1 MKYSVAL
8 TLLLMITISSLCR
21 AELTHSSIQ
30 ISSTQATDRVTSL
43 AENMTRTLLDLANE
57 KIQATLLTRASFQDV
72 TEGKLRTSFYCSIEM
87 SPSMNSRF
95 ANALQIR
102 DIRNITVWR
111 PIDGDAKEWVIVYF

>member
-8 TLLLMITISSLCR
+8 TLLLMITFSSLCR
-21 AELTHSSIQ
+21 AELIYSSIQ
-30 ISSTQATDRVTSL
+30 ISSIQATERFTSL
-43 AENMTRTLLDLANE
+43 ADNMTRTLLDLANE
-57 KIQATLLTRASFQDV
+57 KIQATLLTRAYQDV
-72 TEGKLRTSFYCSIEM
+72 TEGELRTSFYCSIEM
-87 SPSMNSRF
+87 SPSLNSRF